1 VKNIESISDPTAG
14 EVRIGSSALLS
25 ASFVSGLVD
34 QLSRLYSRLVFRA
47 LHRDLIERNVD
58 FLIERIFDP
67 ILDERLGFEFL
78 FDETFVVGGLRGSR
92 CDGATY

>member
-92 CDGATY
+92 FDGATY